1 MAKVRKNN
9 NINNFFEV
17 IRTEKAEKR
26 GHVKVYVKFE
36 GSEKIYRYIRKMY
49 DDHTV
54 IISGMRIKY
63 NRRLQVVE
71 MKKAYDLKSD
81 RKRVG
86 NDENKPEESQKIE
99 FEPVPDEFEEEK
111 EEEPELNTEPEPE
124 DEAEEAESEEIQET
138 EEKWDGNHKEYETI
152 LECIR
157 NDIPVYLTGPAG
169 SGKNY
174 TIKKIACELGLDFY
188 FTNSV
193 QQEYKITGF
202 IDAGGKYHE
211 TEFYKAFTQGGLFF
225 LDELDASIPEVLVL
239 LNAAIANRY
248 FEFPNGRV
256 DAHENFRVIAAGN
269 TIGKGADLQYTGRM
283 VLDSATLD
291 RFVIIE
297 FNYDERIELKL
308 AENDTELVEFI
319 HELRRN
325 SDVMDLN
332 MIFSYR
338 CIEYIVKLRKTNLTL
353 EKVLE
358 IAIFKGLSKETIKMF
373 SFDKNSQYSAA
384 AAKVAA

>member
-1 MAKVRKNN
+1 MTKSRKNN

-71 MKKAYDLKSD
+71 MKTGYDLKSD

-86 NDENKPEESQKIE
+86 NDEYEPEEQKIE
-99 FEPVPDEFEEEK
+99 EEEELKPVKHTKKAFNNPSSEK
-111 EEEPELNTEPEPE
+111 EEEE
-124 DEAEEAESEEIQET
+124 ESEEIQET
-138 EEKWDGNHKEYETI
+138 EKWDGNHREYNTI
-152 LECIR
+152 LECVR

-174 TIKKIACELGLDFY
+174 TIKKIAAELGLDFY

-239 LNAAIANRY
+239 LNAAIANKY

-256 DAHENFRVIAAGN
+256 DAHKDFRVISAGN

-283 VLDSATLD
+283 MLDSATLD
-291 RFVIIE
+291 RFVIVE
-297 FNYDERIELKL
+297 FDYDERIELKL
-308 AENDTELVEFI
+308 AEGDKELVSFI

-325 SDVMDLN
+325 SEIMDLG

-358 IAIFKGLSKETIKMF
+358 IAIFKGLKKETIKMF
-373 SFDKNSQYSAA
+373 SFDNKNSKYSAA
-384 AAKVAA
+384 AEKVAA

>member
-1 MAKVRKNN
+1 MTNN
-9 NINNFFEV
+9 TNNFQIV
-17 IRTEKAEKR
+17 KTEKAEKKNYLR
-26 GHVKVYVKFE
+26 VYVRFE
-36 GSEKIYRYIRKMY
+36 NSDKLYRYIRKMY

-86 NDENKPEESQKIE
+86 NDEYEPEEQKVE
-99 FEPVPDEFEEEK
+99 FEPALEEDEEDK
-111 EEEPELNTEPEPE
+111 EPELNTEPEPE

-138 EEKWDGNHKEYETI
+138 EEKWDGNHREYNTI

-174 TIKKIACELGLDFY
+174 TIKKIAAELGLDFY

-239 LNAAIANRY
+239 LNAAIANKY

-256 DAHENFRVIAAGN
+256 DAHKDFRVIAAGN

-291 RFVIIE
+291 RFVIVE

-308 AENDTELVEFI
+308 ADNDAELVEFI

-358 IAIFKGLSKETIKMF
+358 IAIFKGLQKETIKMF
-373 SFDKNSQYSAA
+373 SFDNKNSKYSAA
-384 AAKVAA
+384 TENVAA

>member
-1 MAKVRKNN
+1 MTKVRRNN
-9 NINNFFEV
+9 TNNFQIV
-17 IRTEKAEKR
+17 KTEKAEKK
-26 GHVKVYVKFE
+26 GCLKVYVKFE
-36 GSEKIYRYIRKMY
+36 GNDKVYRYIRKMY

-86 NDENKPEESQKIE
+86 NDEYESEEQKVE
-99 FEPVPDEFEEEK
+99 FEPASEEEN
-111 EEEPELNTEPEPE
+111 EEDKEPELNTEPEPE
-124 DEAEEAESEEIQET
+124 DEVEEAESEEIQET
-138 EEKWDGNHKEYETI
+138 EEKWDGNHREYNTI
-152 LECIR
+152 LECVR

-174 TIKKIACELGLDFY
+174 TIKKIASELGLDFY

-239 LNAAIANRY
+239 LNAAIANKY

-256 DAHENFRVIAAGN
+256 DAHKDFRVIAAGN

-291 RFVIIE
+291 RFVIVE
-297 FNYDERIELKL
+297 FGYDERIELKL
-308 AENDTELVEFI
+308 AEGDKELVYFI

-325 SDVMDLN
+325 SEIMDLG

-358 IAIFKGLSKETIKMF
+358 IAIFKGLQKETIKMF
-373 SFDKNSQYSAA
+373 SFDNKNSKYSAA
-384 AAKVAA
+384 TENVAA

>member
-1 MAKVRKNN
+1 MAKAKVRKNN
-9 NINNFFEV
+9 TNNFQIV
-17 IRTEKAEKR
+17 KTEKAEKK
-26 GHVKVYVKFE
+26 GCLKVYVKFK
-36 GSEKIYRYIRKMY
+36 GNDKVYRYIRKMY

-63 NRRLQVVE
+63 NRQLQVVE

-86 NDENKPEESQKIE
+86 NDEYEPEESQKIE
-99 FEPVPDEFEEEK
+99 SEPVSEEDEFEEEDK
-111 EEEPELNTEPEPE
+111 EPELNTESESETE
-124 DEAEEAESEEIQET
+124 DDAEEAESEEIQET
-138 EEKWDGNHKEYETI
+138 EETWDGNHKEYETI

-169 SGKNY
+169 SGKNF

-239 LNAAIANRY
+239 LNAAIANKY

-269 TIGKGADLQYTGRM
+269 TVGKGADLQYTGRM

-291 RFVIIE
+291 RFVIVE

-308 AENDTELVEFI
+308 AENDAELVEFI

-338 CIEYIVKLRKTNLTL
+338 CIEYIVKLK
-353 EKVLE
+353 
-358 IAIFKGLSKETIKMF
+358 
-373 SFDKNSQYSAA
+373 KNEPDT
-384 AAKVAA
+384 